1 MSILFIFKLIYLF
14 VLLLAALGLCCY
26 AGPGGGVR
34 GGYSLVAGHSLLTVG
49 ASLAERGL
57 QSAWASLVV
66 VGELSSC
73 ETQV

>member
-1 MSILFIFKLIYLF
+1 MQ
-14 VLLLAALGLCCY
+14 
-26 AGPGGGVR
+26 

-49 ASLAERGL
+49 ASLVERGL